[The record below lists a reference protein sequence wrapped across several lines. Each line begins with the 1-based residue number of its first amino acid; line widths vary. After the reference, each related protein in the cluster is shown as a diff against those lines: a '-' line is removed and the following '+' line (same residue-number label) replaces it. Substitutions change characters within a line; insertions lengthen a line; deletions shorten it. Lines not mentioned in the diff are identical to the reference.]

1 MALDSDL
8 IRPKDRDAILQALR
22 AGVVPRKGFQHIQ
35 VGRVGEVKAL
45 ISDIERIADGGN
57 AVRFVIGDYGS
68 GKTFFLNLVRSIAV
82 EKKLVTMHAD
92 LAPDR
97 RLHASGGQA
106 RALYAELAR
115 NISTRTRPD
124 GNAMVT
130 IVEKFISSALEEA
143 SAAGTSPSEIIQRR
157 LQSLSELVG
166 GYDFAQVI
174 AAYWRGHDTGSE
186 TLKNDAVR
194 WLRGEFSTKTDA
206 RAALGVRTIIDDED
220 VYDHL
225 KILSRFVTLAG
236 YSGLLICIDEMV
248 NLYKLA
254 NTQARTSNYEQ
265 ILRIVNDTLQG
276 SSNNLGFVF
285 GGTPEFMYEPRRG
298 LYSYPALATRLAQNS
313 FATGDRI
320 DFAGPVIK
328 LQNLS
333 KEDFFL
339 LLMRLRHLQAGGDE
353 TKYLVPDQAL
363 HSFMDHC
370 AKRLGEAYFRTPR
383 TTIVSFLG
391 MLSIL
396 EQNPEQSW
404 NDLIDETKVVEDRNP
419 DLDPLGGQAALD
431 ETGSSEDDDD
441 LATFR
446 L

>member
-1 MALDSDL
+1 
-8 IRPKDRDAILQALR
+8 
-22 AGVVPRKGFQHIQ
+22 
-35 VGRVGEVKAL
+35 
-45 ISDIERIADGGN
+45 
-57 AVRFVIGDYGS
+57 
-68 GKTFFLNLVRSIAV
+68 
-82 EKKLVTMHAD
+82 
-92 LAPDR
+92 
-97 RLHASGGQA
+97 
-106 RALYAELAR
+106 
-115 NISTRTRPD
+115 
-124 GNAMVT
+124 
-130 IVEKFISSALEEA
+130 
-143 SAAGTSPSEIIQRR
+143 
-157 LQSLSELVG
+157 
-166 GYDFAQVI
+166 
-174 AAYWRGHDTGSE
+174 
-186 TLKNDAVR
+186 
-194 WLRGEFSTKTDA
+194 
-206 RAALGVRTIIDDED
+206 
-220 VYDHL
+220 
-225 KILSRFVTLAG
+225 
-236 YSGLLICIDEMV
+236 MV